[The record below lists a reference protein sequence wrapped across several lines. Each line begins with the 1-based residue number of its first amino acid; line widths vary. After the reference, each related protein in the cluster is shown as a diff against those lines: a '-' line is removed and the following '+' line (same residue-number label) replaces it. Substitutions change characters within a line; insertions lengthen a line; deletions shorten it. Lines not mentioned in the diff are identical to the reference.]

1 MITSFNREDPKK
13 QRYKI
18 KKGFARK
25 KKKVICEIR
34 AMF

>member
-18 KKGFARK
+18 KKVLQEK
-25 KKKVICEIR
+25 KKSN
-34 AMF
+34 M

>member
-13 QRYKI
+13 QWYKI

-25 KKKVICEIR
+25 KKVICEIR

>member
-25 KKKVICEIR
+25 KKGN
-34 AMF
+34 M